1 MLTLTKV
8 LLAMMA
14 GFVASVL
21 FGWVIV
27 PFLKKIKFRQR
38 ISIFVGENHQKKSG
52 TPTI

>member
-21 FGWVIV
+21 FGWVII
-27 PFLKKIKFRQR
+27 PFLKKIKIRQR
-38 ISIFVGENHQKKSG
+38 ISVFVV
-52 TPTI
+52 